1 MKKSYATYLFLMLC
15 CCGLV
20 VCGQSKRTSR
30 TAAARAAAKSGQ
42 LLSVPSETIQV
53 DMRLSRPPS
62 YVVDG
67 KKVRINNAGSSDTIR
82 NWLVNEISFAVSY
95 KGRSNRPLLLENVK
109 VELYIFASGPA
120 RDNAR
125 IRWFCG
131 VQELQCLIVDPAYK
145 TQRYYASLFL
155 PPYSVYMNMP
165 QEREKAS
172 VRLLEGVVIIADRD
186 NKVLG
191 RKAFGSRGNKLSP
204 KKINALYDSV
214 AQLRGKKTKNQIML
228 LPRELTP
235 WAWLEADR
243 FELPALDFDPG
254 TKNNP
259 PPPGPP
265 PKAADDK
272 GNEE

>member
-1 MKKSYATYLFLMLC
+1 MKKTYATFLFLMLC

-20 VCGQSKRTSR
+20 VCGQSKRGSR

-42 LLSVPSETIQV
+42 VLSVPSESIVV
-53 DMRLSRPPS
+53 DMRLSRAPS

-67 KKVRINNAGSSDTIR
+67 KKVRINNAGSSDNIR
-82 NWLVNEISFAVSY
+82 QWLVNEISFAISY
-95 KGRSNRPLLLENVK
+95 KGRSKQPLLLENVK

-125 IRWFCG
+125 LRWFCG

-145 TQRYYASLFL
+145 IQRYHASLFL
-155 PPYSVYMNMP
+155 PPYSVYMSMP
-165 QEREKAS
+165 QERERPSA
-172 VRLLEGVVIIADRD
+172 RLLEGVVIIADRD
-186 NKVLG
+186 NNILG
-191 RKAFGSRGNKLSP
+191 RKAFGYRGNKLSP
-204 KKINALYDSV
+204 KKISGLFESIAI
-214 AQLRGKKTKNQIML
+214 LRGKKTKNQIWL

-243 FELPALDFDPG
+243 FELPAMDFDPG
-254 TKNNP
+254 MKNNP
-259 PPPGPP
+259 QQPGPP
-265 PKAADDK
+265 PKAADK